1 MRRQERTRR
10 QIETELARALSVG
23 FDTDERLATA
33 ASLIAEAEAT
43 FRRLAEPR
51 LRE

>member
-1 MRRQERTRR
+1 M
-10 QIETELARALSVG
+10 LARSLERG

-33 ASLIAEAEAT
+33 AELIHEAEET

-51 LRE
+51 IRD